1 MKNLIVFFIVLCAL
15 SSVSAQKVGE
25 KVYKEVSLGGK
36 ETAKWFELYD
46 LSEYDNNGNLVYC
59 ERGSSKVWRE
69 YDNMGNETLFKNNK
83 GEVVRDYYQ
92 YDRKGNMIYR
102 QHDDPDGKEDA
113 SWSVWYEYDNKGRE
127 ISSKTQYPSGKISEW
142 KYDYDNHGTKH
153 SKGDGFESWEEYD
166 SHGNLFHYRGSYGG
180 SYNEWWK
187 TFKYNAQGI
196 LIYFK
201 DDNYEQWYDEHGNEV
216 HTKYSSGLESWT
228 EYKYDDSGH
237 IIHAKY
243 SNGSESEYEYDDNG
257 HILYSYYKTVGFE
270 MWTYHEY
277 TFHQNGKVKT
287 DKTYEA
293 KQWK

>member
-46 LSEYDNNGNLVYC
+46 LSEYDNNGNLVYY
-59 ERGSSKVWRE
+59 ERGESKVWRE
-69 YDNMGNETLFKNNK
+69 YDNMGNEILFKNNK
-83 GEVVRDYYQ
+83 GEVMRDYYQ

-102 QHDDPDGKEDA
+102 QHDDPDGKEDN

-153 SKGDGFESWEEYD
+153 SKGYFESWEEYD
-166 SHGNLFHYRGSYGG
+166 SHGNLFHYRSRYG
-180 SYNEWWK
+180 EWWK

-201 DDNYEQWYDEHGNEV
+201 DNNNNYEEWYDEHGNV
-216 HTKYSSGLESWT
+216 
-228 EYKYDDSGH
+228 
-237 IIHAKY
+237 IHAKW
-243 SNGSESEYEYDDNG
+243 SNGSEYWTEYEYDDNG
-257 HILYSYYKTVGFE
+257 HILYSYYKTDGFE
-270 MWTYHEY
+270 AWTYHEY

-287 DKTYEA
+287 DKQYEA